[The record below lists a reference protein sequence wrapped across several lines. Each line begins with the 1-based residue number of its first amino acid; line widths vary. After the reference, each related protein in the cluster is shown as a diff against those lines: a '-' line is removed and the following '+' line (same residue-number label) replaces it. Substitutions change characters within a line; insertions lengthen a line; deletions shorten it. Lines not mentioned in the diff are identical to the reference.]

1 MQPYYYLSTFY
12 DILQEEIDYR
22 SWYRVLRQKID
33 ELGYTAEHILEVGAG
48 TGNMTA
54 LFIEDKFKV
63 TALEPCEAMLSA
75 LVDKLYER
83 RRQLKYFCG
92 ELKDFQT
99 AQKYDAIV
107 GFLDVL
113 NYIEDSALDNF
124 FNCLA
129 ARLKVGGFAY
139 FDWSTEYKLKE
150 IIGDHTFA
158 ESLADFAYIWENQY
172 DATRRLL
179 DFDITV
185 FLEESA
191 GLYSKQVERH
201 RQFAHRVENLRA
213 ALPKELKLIGVWGD
227 DFAPVQPNDQ
237 RNHII
242 IERI

>member
-22 SWYRVLRQKID
+22 SWYRAFRQKID
-33 ELGYTAEHILEVGAG
+33 ELGYAAERVLEVGAG
-48 TGNMTA
+48 TGNMTE
-54 LFIEDKFKV
+54 LLIEDKIKV

-75 LVDKLYER
+75 LVDKLYNR

-113 NYIEDSALDNF
+113 NYIEDSALEDF
-124 FNCLA
+124 FNCVA

-139 FDWSTEYKLKE
+139 FDWSTEYKLE
-150 IIGDHTFA
+150 AIIGDHTFA

-172 DATRRLL
+172 DAERRLL

-185 FLEESA
+185 FLEESN
-191 GLYSKQVERH
+191 GQYSKQVERH
-201 RQFAHRVENLRA
+201 RQFAHRVADLRA
-213 ALPKELKLIGVWGD
+213 ALPKELKLVGVWGD
-227 DFAPVQPNDQ
+227 DFAPVHPNDQ

>member
-22 SWYRVLRQKID
+22 LWYRSFCQKTS
-33 ELGYTAEHILEVGAG
+33 ELGYAPEQVLEVGAG

-54 LFIEDKFKV
+54 LLIEDKIKV

-75 LVDKLYER
+75 LVDKLYDR
-83 RRQLKYFCG
+83 RRHLKYFCG
-92 ELKDFQT
+92 ELKDFKT
-99 AQKYDAIV
+99 AQKYDGIV

-113 NYIEDSALDNF
+113 NYIEDVALGDF
-124 FNCLA
+124 FNCIA

-172 DATRRLL
+172 DGARRLL

-185 FLEESA
+185 FLEESD
-191 GLYSKQVERH
+191 GQYSKQVERH
-201 RQFAHRVENLRA
+201 RQYAHRIEDLRA
-213 ALPKELKLIGVWGD
+213 ALPKELKLMGVWGEE
-227 DFAPVQPNDQ
+227 FASVQPDDQ
-237 RNHII
+237 RRHLIL
-242 IERI
+242 ERI